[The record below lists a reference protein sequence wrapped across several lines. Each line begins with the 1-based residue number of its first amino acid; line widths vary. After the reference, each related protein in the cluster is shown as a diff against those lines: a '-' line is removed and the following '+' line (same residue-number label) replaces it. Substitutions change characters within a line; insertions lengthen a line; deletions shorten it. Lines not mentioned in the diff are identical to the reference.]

1 MDNKIALNT
10 GACQEEHAAAL
21 AGQVLR
27 QVEQLLAEKGIFPT
41 PVQQQMLASHL
52 RAMAWRSVSGEPLP
66 EVDASLFNE
75 IPQPAMQLAKTVVD
89 IFGNLP
95 REEVWLLSVHF
106 AVAKENGVS

>member
-1 MDNKIALNT
+1 MALNT
-10 GACQEEHAAAL
+10 GASQEEHAAAL

-41 PVQQQMLASHL
+41 PVQQQMLVSHL

-66 EVDASLFNE
+66 EVDASLFDE

-95 REEVWLLSVHF
+95 QEEVWLLSVHF